1 MNGKKAKKIRRE
13 FYGDY
18 KENGQ
23 GFDPYDRTYYLQP
36 NRVIVCDE
44 HRRGYQK
51 AKKESKNVG

>member
-13 FYGDY
+13 LYG
-18 KENGQ
+18 EFLN
-23 GFDPYDRTYYLQP
+23 PYDRTYYLQP

-51 AKKESKNVG
+51 TKKESKNVG